1 MGQLVDGREEVFGSC
16 EDFIH
21 NEKEFYPFIY
31 VMPMAFPQQLD
42 FLKLSLKV
50 VVLFGAFNALFI
62 Q

>member
-31 VMPMAFPQQLD
+31 VMPMAFPQQLER
-42 FLKLSLKV
+42 
-50 VVLFGAFNALFI
+50 LFEIIIEGSGFI
-62 Q
+62 WGF

>member
-31 VMPMAFPQQLD
+31 IMPMAFPQQLER
-42 FLKLSLKV
+42 
-50 VVLFGAFNALFI
+50 LFEIIIEGSGFI
-62 Q
+62 WGF

>member
-31 VMPMAFPQQLD
+31 IMPMAFPQQLERLFEIIIEGSGFIWD
-42 FLKLSLKV
+42 F
-50 VVLFGAFNALFI
+50 
-62 Q
+62 

>member
-31 VMPMAFPQQLD
+31 VMPMAFPQQLERLFEIIIEGSGFIWD
-42 FLKLSLKV
+42 F
-50 VVLFGAFNALFI
+50 
-62 Q
+62 